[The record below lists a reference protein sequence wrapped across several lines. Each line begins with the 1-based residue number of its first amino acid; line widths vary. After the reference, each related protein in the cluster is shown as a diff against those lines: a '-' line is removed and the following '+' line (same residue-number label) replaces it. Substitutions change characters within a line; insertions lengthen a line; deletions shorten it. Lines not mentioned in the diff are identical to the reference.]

1 MAEGDSSRMVTQH
14 MPACRECGLPLT
26 EGDLYC
32 GNCGAKRPGGEPE
45 ASQARPSMPR
55 EAWPTADPRAQPGAG
70 RGRPA
75 PATHSAL
82 SSRFFAHA
90 VRRATGLASNPT
102 RYLCA
107 AAYLNPDYANRVI
120 GELVASHRAVAPSVD
135 MDLGPVIRHCL
146 QARKI
151 ALVRDAVLA
160 FLLVAGLLLAL
171 LPTIV
176 VLVIALGLGFLRGP
190 SWQRRSAGAKIAGVA
205 IVGFVLVGVAG
216 LVVIILVIRAVGHIF
231 SSGPAGVAVGT
242 GGSSAS
248 AILSF
253 LLPVIVFLALIAT
266 TVIIHTYVKYRTLS
280 EHLRPGAPPMQFSPS
295 GPDVESRIAQVEAAQ
310 WGNVTLYSGEN
321 PFIGTGRVNRA
332 WSIAIEL
339 RERPP
344 ARDLVARQL
353 PPRRYVPLDPVELQR
368 IIRQRLLKLNDPG
381 LPENERISALTVE
394 DHVVGEGLRRWDGPL
409 IDPDQRIPY
418 SQAGNEAVLAL
429 VHHPQ
434 AGLRYY
440 QRVSVN
446 DRGQAVFSNGQEVI
460 AGADQEVAVSA
471 FIYVAVEGRM
481 LYVEFVTTV
490 LPPIQRPYH
499 IIDRLPT
506 TSSGAFL
513 AKVIHEAATSMFAD
527 LIGAIPG
534 LIRSLLV
541 MRRERKAF
549 AEEADSYDDY
559 LFGDVGVQM
568 STRELGSA
576 RSPHTYIQDL
586 DVTKYTKIIE
596 RLLNDTVL
604 EFLYSKGVDT
614 SAYASSANTIVNGNV
629 VSVGTNN
636 GSFAVGDFATVS
648 SPSPGSAAASPP
660 SATGTG

>member
-1 MAEGDSSRMVTQH
+1 MAEGDSSRMLTQH

-332 WSIAIEL
+332 WSLAIEL
-339 RERPP
+339 DRARPASHEASLLP
-344 ARDLVARQL
+344 AS
-353 PPRRYVPLDPVELQR
+353 RRYVSIDPVELHQV
-368 IIRQRLLKLNDPG
+368 IRERLIKLNDPK
-381 LPENERISALTVE
+381 LPVNERVSALIVE
-394 DHVVGEGLRRWDGPL
+394 DHIIGEGLRSWDGPL
-409 IDPDQRIPY
+409 LDPAEKVPY
-418 SQAGNEAVLAL
+418 SQADPEAIAAL
-429 VHHPQ
+429 TRHPQ

-440 QRVSVN
+440 QRLSVS
-446 DRGQAVFSNGQEVI
+446 DRG
-460 AGADQEVAVSA
+460 
-471 FIYVAVEGRM
+471 
-481 LYVEFVTTV
+481 
-490 LPPIQRPYH
+490 
-499 IIDRLPT
+499 
-506 TSSGAFL
+506 
-513 AKVIHEAATSMFAD
+513 
-527 LIGAIPG
+527 
-534 LIRSLLV
+534 
-541 MRRERKAF
+541 
-549 AEEADSYDDY
+549 
-559 LFGDVGVQM
+559 
-568 STRELGSA
+568 
-576 RSPHTYIQDL
+576 
-586 DVTKYTKIIE
+586 
-596 RLLNDTVL
+596 
-604 EFLYSKGVDT
+604 
-614 SAYASSANTIVNGNV
+614 
-629 VSVGTNN
+629 
-636 GSFAVGDFATVS
+636 
-648 SPSPGSAAASPP
+648 
-660 SATGTG
+660 